1 MKNEESPLSGKMRN
15 LPKLCSSFFILK
27 FFIKK
32 NYII

>member
-1 MKNEESPLSGKMRN
+1 MKNEEPLPESPIKA
-15 LPKLCSSFFILK
+15 LPELCSSFFILK